1 MRRGRAPLIAIVSA
15 LAIAAVLSGMLTRP
29 AFATDKYPVIYNWPL
44 GVTVLSAAHPVP
56 PGADDWSCKPST
68 AHPYP
73 VVLVHALGPTSTD
86 WQAAA
91 PLLANHG
98 YCVFALDY
106 GGDNGQ
112 GDLVRSAH
120 QLSSYVHKVLAAT
133 GAPKVDLV
141 GHSQGGMFPRYYL
154 KYLGGAR
161 KVHAL
166 IGIVPTNHGT
176 TLSGAGPVVQ
186 QAPGATE
193 TADQT
198 FGPAYAQNLAGSPF
212 MQKLNKGPDTV
223 PGPRYVVIGTKY
235 DDVATPY
242 RSVFLKG
249 RHVRNIL
256 LQDVC
261 NLDDI
266 DHLAASYDSIAL
278 HLVLNALDPAH
289 ATPPDCHPVLPA
301 TGG

>member
-1 MRRGRAPLIAIVSA
+1 MREIGMRRIVVGVIAAMAA
-15 LAIAAVLSGMLTRP
+15 LATSLAP
-29 AFATDKYPVIYNWPL
+29 AGSAEDYPVIYNWPL
-44 GVTVLSAAHPVP
+44 GVTVLSQLHPVP
-56 PGADDWSCKPST
+56 PGANDWACTPT
-68 AHPYP
+68 AEHPYP

-91 PLLANHG
+91 PLLANNG

-112 GDLVRSAH
+112 GDLAESAQ
-120 QLSSYVHKVLAAT
+120 QLSDYVDKVLAAT
-133 GAPKVDLV
+133 GASKVDLV

-154 KYLGGAR
+154 KYLGGAD
-161 KVHAL
+161 KVDAL

-176 TLSGAGPVVQ
+176 TLYGAGPLVQ
-186 QAPGATE
+186 QAPGATD
-193 TADQT
+193 AIDGM

-212 MQKLNKGPDTV
+212 QRKLNKGPDTV
-223 PGPRYVVIGTKY
+223 PGPRYVVLGTKY

-242 RSVFLKG
+242 DSVFLKG
-249 RHVRNIL
+249 PNVTNIL

-261 NLDDI
+261 DLDKI

-289 ATPPDCHPVLPA
+289 ATEPDCHPVLPA
-301 TGG
+301 MGG